1 MTRVPVRFFVGS
13 LDIGGTERNVLH
25 LARSLDPERFD
36 VRVWCNYAGQAL
48 EEEFRKAGVP
58 CASLKE
64 VSIGRHPLVRIFG
77 HNLPYQWR
85 LWRLLRR
92 ERNAVIHV
100 FGFPMTWY
108 VVLLG
113 ALAGARRM
121 FFAVQDWDVWKR
133 GRRRR
138 LLDRLSSRYA
148 CRIIADG
155 TGAARLACERQGMDP
170 DKMRVIYDGVDTD
183 ELSPTRPRD
192 EVRSELGI
200 APHEVAAMTVARLD
214 ARKKGQDVL
223 LAAAREVHAA
233 APQTR
238 LVLVGDG
245 PDRSRLEMMAA
256 DLPEGARPVFAGF
269 RKDLADMLNA
279 ADLLVIPSRWESVPK
294 ILLEAMWMRLPVVA
308 TRVGDIE
315 EILTDDAG
323 RLVPPDNPPAL
334 AAAISELARDARLRE
349 RLGEAGREIIED
361 RGLTLD
367 QSVKLYET
375 EYIEAYASE

>member
-13 LDIGGTERNVLH
+13 LEIGGTERNVLH

-36 VRVWCNYAGQAL
+36 VRVWCNYAGQPL

-58 CASLKE
+58 CESLKE
-64 VSIGRHPLVRIFG
+64 VSVGRNFLLRVFA

-121 FFAVQDWDVWKR
+121 FFCIQDWDVWKKSR
-133 GRRRR
+133 THR

-148 CRIIADG
+148 MRILADG
-155 TGAARLACERQGMDP
+155 AGAAALACEQQGMDP
-170 DKMRVIYDGVDTD
+170 DKMRVIYDGVDTA
-183 ELSPTRPRD
+183 ELTPTRPRE
-192 EVRSELGI
+192 EVRAELGL
-200 APHEVAAMTVARLD
+200 APNGVAAMTIARLD

-223 LAAAREVHAA
+223 LAAARDVHAA
-233 APQTR
+233 APRTR
-238 LVLVGDG
+238 IVLVGDG
-245 PDRSRLEMMAA
+245 PDRTRLEMMAA

-269 RKDLADMLNA
+269 RRDLADMLNA
-279 ADLLVIPSRWESVPK
+279 ADMLVIPSRWESVPK
-294 ILLEAMWMRLPVVA
+294 ILLEAMWTKRPVVA

-315 EILTDDAG
+315 EILTDEAG
-323 RLVPPDNPPAL
+323 RLVPPNDPPAL
-334 AAAISELARDARLRE
+334 AEAISELARDPDLRARL
-349 RLGEAGREIIED
+349 GAAGRSLIEA
-361 RGLTLD
+361 RGFTLD
-367 QSVKLYET
+367 QSVKLYEAEYTKAFET
-375 EYIEAYASE
+375 E